1 MRSREP
7 ALLELLYS
15 VSACGFFPGR
25 FVDDNYC
32 QLTSAS
38 MGGEFLV
45 ESSLIL
51 VAERKMKSAGAK
63 GKISC
68 GR

>member
-7 ALLELLYS
+7 ALPELLYS

-25 FVDDNYC
+25 FVDDNYR

-38 MGGEFLV
+38 MGGGFLV
-45 ESSLIL
+45 ESSLI
-51 VAERKMKSAGAK
+51 
-63 GKISC
+63 
-68 GR
+68 

>member
-7 ALLELLYS
+7 ALPELLYS
-15 VSACGFFPGR
+15 LSACGFFLRR
-25 FVDDNYC
+25 FVDDSYR
-32 QLTSAS
+32 QHGWRIS
-38 MGGEFLV
+38 GGELFN
-45 ESSLIL
+45 L